1 MPQNDYIREAAH
13 FVAAEHYNQLPTPRM
28 DFKKIVLFTLI
39 GITLFWIIIITS
51 GYHFYSVDIPT
62 KIPWAM
68 ILLLGIYLFLAVKQK
83 GSRIAI
89 SIIFPIVL
97 LLYIP
102 IMWWF
107 GYGLIIGIE
116 GDLQIIKCKSCD
128 KTMISYF
135 HQGYWGGT
143 PLETTGIGDTYLG
156 GLLYKTTVDTTYFAE
171 YPYAK
176 ELDSNIIV
184 PKPTNPKDL
193 VFVWKGQNLLLI
205 FKDGEGATCLPL
217 KYRK

>member
-1 MPQNDYIREAAH
+1 MN
-13 FVAAEHYNQLPTPRM
+13 L
-28 DFKKIVLFTLI
+28 KKIVLFTLI
-39 GITLFWIIIITS
+39 GIALFWMTIIIS
-51 GYHFYSVDIPT
+51 GCHFYSVDIPT
-62 KIPWAM
+62 KIPWVL
-68 ILLLGIYLFLAVKQK
+68 ILLLGIYLFLSVKQK

-102 IMWWF
+102 IMWWI

-116 GDLQIIKCKSCD
+116 GDLQITECKSCD
-128 KTMISYF
+128 KKVISYF

-156 GLLYKTTVDTTYFAE
+156 GLIYKTTLDTTYFAE
-171 YPYAK
+171 YQYAS
-176 ELDSNIIV
+176 EVDSNIII
-184 PKPTNPKDL
+184 PNHINPKDL

-205 FKDGEGATCLPL
+205 FKNGEEANCLPL